1 MDDVTAEPMTGSE
14 KGFRSPS
21 PLSFG
26 RTLFH
31 PTVGFGACIGC
42 PGKQVKPASLEVL
55 MTDSKVQPNEPV
67 YRV

>member
-1 MDDVTAEPMTGSE
+1 MGATAEPMLGYE
-14 KGFRSPS
+14 KGLRHPG
-21 PLSFG
+21 PLCSG
-26 RTLFH
+26 RTLVH
-31 PTVGFGACIGC
+31 PTVGFEACIGC